1 MDGHKIK
8 STKWTDHPTGMIS
21 SYRDDYLKST
31 RWMSDRS
38 SQKDNYI
45 VHKMDGSP

>member
-1 MDGHKIK
+1 MNGYKMK
-8 STKWTDHPTGMIS
+8 STKWTDHLTGMIS

-31 RWMSDRS
+31 RWTSDGS